1 MSESLPCPSMTK
13 IAGLVDPDDYA
24 DFDAGWRD
32 GVIRSTVNPAPLE
45 VIEDI
50 ALLLESADIVE
61 SINPLE

>member
-1 MSESLPCPSMTK
+1 MTK